1 MAQIMKRNRLQGVW
15 TVVRFNWHLQAAA
28 LALTA
33 VSLSAP
39 VILDGPAEI
48 VAIAVGIGML
58 GSIILSLIATWWA
71 YDASG
76 LYQMDWLLPETAGAK
91 RAANIHAGF
100 DECSEWLST
109 RFPEIRWQ
117 VFDFYD
123 PEKHTEISIRRARK
137 ASPPVQ
143 GTVSVRTD
151 ALPLPDAC
159 LNLVL
164 LFLSAHEIRDHE
176 ERVGFFR
183 EMRRVL
189 KANGTVIVT
198 EHLRDPANI
207 TVYSIG
213 AWHFHSRREWLK
225 TFDEAG
231 LRVARTFR
239 NNRFIT
245 TFILE
250 SP

>member
-1 MAQIMKRNRLQGVW
+1 MAPTVKRHALQGLW

-33 VSLSAP
+33 AFLSAP
-39 VILDGPAEI
+39 MMLDGPAAV

-71 YDASG
+71 YDASR
-76 LYQMDWLLPETAGAK
+76 LYQMDWLFPEIAGA
-91 RAANIHAGF
+91 RCAANIHAGF
-100 DECSEWLST
+100 DECSEWLKT
-109 RFPEIRWQ
+109 RFPETTWQ
-117 VFDFYD
+117 VFDFYN

-143 GTVSVRTD
+143 GTVGVRTD
-151 ALPLPDAC
+151 AMPLPDAS
-159 LNLVL
+159 LDRVL
-164 LFLSAHEIRDHE
+164 LFLAAHEIRDHD

-183 EMRRVL
+183 EIRRVL
-189 KANGTVIVT
+189 NAGGRVIVT
-198 EHLRDPANI
+198 EHLRDAANI

-213 AWHFHSRREWLK
+213 AWHFHCRREWLQ

-231 LRVARTFR
+231 FRVARTFR

-245 TFILE
+245 TFVLE
-250 SP
+250 PS